1 MSWGIQQESALRNC
15 GRWMN
20 APRGSVPQ
28 VRRLFGFAGT
38 GKTTLAKHLVAQAS
52 GKWLFAALT
61 GKAAHVLRQKGCE
74 GATTLHSLIYRPSGD
89 SKAKELLLVEEKI
102 NAICFGSEEKKREY
116 TPEEIAELR
125 RLEGVRKRLMED
137 NEPRFALWDL
147 SPLSESSVHGIIV
160 DEVSMV
166 DRYLGKDIESF
177 GKKILVLGD
186 PAQLPPVGGGGYY
199 TEAEPDDMLTEVH
212 RQAADSGILRLATLV
227 REGGKPKPELSSD
240 LVVLERSRTDKAEI
254 ARLVLRADQ
263 VLCGRNA
270 TRKNMNRRHR
280 ELLGRTGVVSEK
292 DRLVCLKNYRSLGLF
307 NGSQWVVTEAR
318 DVDTSSK
325 SASLTVRS
333 EDGASTEEPT
343 LACWLHHFVD
353 AASELDDLGQER
365 RDLCEFDYSYALT
378 CHKAQGSQW
387 PNVVVF
393 DESSS
398 FPEGWRWLYTAVTRA
413 SEKLTVML

>member
-227 REGGKPKPELSSD
+227 REGGRPKPESSSD
-240 LVVLERSRTDKAEI
+240 LVVLERSRTDKA
-254 ARLVLRADQ
+254 
-263 VLCGRNA
+263 
-270 TRKNMNRRHR
+270 
-280 ELLGRTGVVSEK
+280 
-292 DRLVCLKNYRSLGLF
+292 
-307 NGSQWVVTEAR
+307 
-318 DVDTSSK
+318 
-325 SASLTVRS
+325 
-333 EDGASTEEPT
+333 
-343 LACWLHHFVD
+343 
-353 AASELDDLGQER
+353 
-365 RDLCEFDYSYALT
+365 
-378 CHKAQGSQW
+378 
-387 PNVVVF
+387 
-393 DESSS
+393 
-398 FPEGWRWLYTAVTRA
+398 
-413 SEKLTVML
+413 